1 MKIQLRYTCSAYHH
15 DAGLIVLPPKSVPC
29 HGRVVY
35 RQSFTQAKN
44 CFLYAFTPE
53 PLIPHPLLR
62 QWKALSCFSPSCI
75 KGTEERKDVLSSSL
89 PLAPCCKTSVL
100 LLLPEKH

>member
-44 CFLYAFTPE
+44 CFLYTFTPE
-53 PLIPHPLLR
+53 PLLFLTRCCDNGKLCH
-62 QWKALSCFSPSCI
+62 
-75 KGTEERKDVLSSSL
+75 VSL
-89 PLAPCCKTSVL
+89 PAALRGQKREKTSCL
-100 LLLPEKH
+100 LVCP